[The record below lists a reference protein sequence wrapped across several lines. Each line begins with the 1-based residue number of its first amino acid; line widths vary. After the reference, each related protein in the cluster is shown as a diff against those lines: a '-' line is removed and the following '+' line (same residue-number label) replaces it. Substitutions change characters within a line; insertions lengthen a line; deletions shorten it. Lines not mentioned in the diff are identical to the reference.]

1 MSKRK
6 RTLDKL
12 KGELVRAHQQTPE
25 VDLDQGWRG
34 RLMAELK
41 GLSRPRA
48 VKNGLSLPAVDW
60 SGPILKFAGA
70 AALAA
75 MLVAVY
81 VWLAEPD
88 LAGDFARL
96 ALGDPVDL
104 LSLQL
109 FGAVGTGVLL

>member
-1 MSKRK
+1 MSKQGRP
-6 RTLDKL
+6 LDKL
-12 KGELVRAHQQTPE
+12 RGALVRAHQQTPQ
-25 VDLDQGWRG
+25 VDLDQGWRR

-41 GLSRPRA
+41 GLPRPGS
-48 VKNGLSLPAVDW
+48 VKQAPSFPTVDW
-60 SGPILKFAGA
+60 GGPILKFAGA

-75 MLVAVY
+75 MMVAVY

-96 ALGDPVDL
+96 ALGDPVDV

>member
-41 GLSRPRA
+41 GLSRPRV

-60 SGPILKFAGA
+60 SGPILKFAG
-70 AALAA
+70 AA

>member
-1 MSKRK
+1 MSKQGRP
-6 RTLDKL
+6 LDKIR
-12 KGELVRAHQQTPE
+12 GALVRAHQQTPE
-25 VDLDQGWRG
+25 VNLDQSWRR
-34 RLMAELK
+34 RLMAELRR
-41 GLSRPRA
+41 LPRPGA
-48 VKNGLSLPAVDW
+48 VKKGPSFPTVDW
-60 SGPILKFAGA
+60 TGPILKFAGA

-75 MLVAVY
+75 MMVAMY

-88 LAGDFARL
+88 LAGEFARL